1 MAGYAIAKNVPARK
15 IGCFPTKRQNLLR
28 NCCSTPRVPRRFCAL
43 DLPRICVATRAWPF
57 KVSGVQMKLS
67 LCIFGL
73 TWLTLVNAPAQ
84 VSVDVLL
91 DQEQFLPSESV
102 PVKVRIT
109 NRSGQTLHFGAD
121 ANWLTFS
128 VESADGFVVVKN
140 SDVPVSDEFGL
151 DSSQMAT
158 KSVDLAPYFALS
170 RPGRYNIIAT
180 VRIKEW
186 RAEVASPAKGFD
198 VINGAKLWSQDF
210 GLPAPAGVTNRAPE
224 VRRYSLIEANY
235 LRSQLRLYVQV
246 SDESE
251 ARVFKVSAVGP
262 LVSFSQPETKLDRL
276 SNLHVLYQ
284 SGAKAFTYSVVNP
297 NGDIKKQEIYDYFNS
312 RPRLGV
318 NDNGDVVVVGGV
330 RRVKP
335 AELPQVKPPN
345 EVPPQSGAKP

>member
-1 MAGYAIAKNVPARK
+1 MK
-15 IGCFPTKRQNLLR
+15 F
-28 NCCSTPRVPRRFCAL
+28 
-43 DLPRICVATRAWPF
+43 LPFV
-57 KVSGVQMKLS
+57 
-67 LCIFGL
+67 FGL
-73 TWLTLVNAPAQ
+73 TFLTLVNARAQ
-84 VSVDVLL
+84 VSVEVVL

-102 PVKVRIT
+102 PVAVRIT
-109 NRSGQTLHFGAD
+109 NRSGQALHFGAD

-140 SDVPVSDEFGL
+140 SDVPVPGEFDL
-151 DSSQMAT
+151 DSSQMAI
-158 KSVDLAPYFALS
+158 KHVDLAPYFVMS
-170 RPGRYNIIAT
+170 QPGRYRIIAT

-186 RAEVASPAKGFD
+186 NAEVASPPKGFD
-198 VINGAKLWSQDF
+198 VIHGAKLWSQDF
-210 GLPAPAGVTNRAPE
+210 GLPAPAGMTNRVPD

-284 SGAKAFTYSVVNP
+284 SGAQASTYAVANP
-297 NGDIKKQEIYDYFNS
+297 SGDIIRRETYDYFNS
-312 RPRLGV
+312 RPRFNV

-335 AELPQVKPPN
+335 GELPQVKPPN
-345 EVPPQSGAKP
+345 EVPMPAKQ

>member
-1 MAGYAIAKNVPARK
+1 MH
-15 IGCFPTKRQNLLR
+15 F
-28 NCCSTPRVPRRFCAL
+28 
-43 DLPRICVATRAWPF
+43 
-57 KVSGVQMKLS
+57 QMKFLP
-67 LCIFGL
+67 LILGL
-73 TWLTLVNAPAQ
+73 TLLTLVNARAQ
-84 VSVDVLL
+84 VSVEVVL

-102 PVKVRIT
+102 PVAVRIT

-128 VESADGFVVVKN
+128 VESADGFVVIKN
-140 SDVPVSDEFGL
+140 SEVPVAGEFDL

-158 KSVDLAPYFALS
+158 KRVDLAPYFALS
-170 RPGRYNIIAT
+170 QVGRYRIVAT
-180 VRIKEW
+180 LRIKEW
-186 RAEVASPAKGFD
+186 NAQMSSPAKGFD

-210 GLPAPAGVTNRAPE
+210 GLPVPAGVTNQTPE

-262 LVSFSQPETKLDRL
+262 LVSFSQPEAKLDRL

-284 SGAKAFTYSVVNP
+284 SGAQAFTYSVVNP
-297 NGDIKKQEIYDYFNS
+297 NGDIAKQEVYDYFNS
-312 RPRLGV
+312 RPRLSV
-318 NDNGDVVVVGGV
+318 KDDGDVAVTGGV

-335 AELPQVKPPN
+335 AEMPQVVSPN
-345 EVPPQSGAKP
+345 EVPPRSAAKP

>member
-1 MAGYAIAKNVPARK
+1 M
-15 IGCFPTKRQNLLR
+15 LL
-28 NCCSTPRVPRRFCAL
+28 SP
-43 DLPRICVATRAWPF
+43 
-57 KVSGVQMKLS
+57 
-67 LCIFGL
+67 
-73 TWLTLVNAPAQ
+73 VNALAQ
-84 VSVDVLL
+84 VSVEVVL

-102 PVKVRIT
+102 PVAVRIT

-121 ANWLTFS
+121 PKWLTFS

-140 SDVPVSDEFGL
+140 SDVPVNGEFDL
-151 DSSQMAT
+151 ESSQMAI
-158 KSVDLAPYFALS
+158 KRVDLAPYFVLS
-170 RPGRYNIIAT
+170 QVGHYRIIAT
-180 VRIKEW
+180 VRIREW
-186 RAEVASPAKGFD
+186 SAAVTSPAKGFD
-198 VINGAKLWSQDF
+198 VIHGAKLWSQDF

-284 SGAKAFTYSVVNP
+284 SGAQAFTYSVINP
-297 NGDIKKQEIYDYFNS
+297 DGDITKQEVYDYFNS
-312 RPRLGV
+312 RPRLSV
-318 NDNGDVVVVGGV
+318 SDNGDTVVVGGV

-335 AELPQVKPPN
+335 AELPQVLPPN
-345 EVPPQSGAKP
+345 AVPMPAKP

>member
-1 MAGYAIAKNVPARK
+1 MH
-15 IGCFPTKRQNLLR
+15 
-28 NCCSTPRVPRRFCAL
+28 
-43 DLPRICVATRAWPF
+43 
-57 KVSGVQMKLS
+57 VQMKFLPFI
-67 LCIFGL
+67 LGL
-73 TWLTLVNAPAQ
+73 TLLTLVNARAQ
-84 VSVDVLL
+84 VSVEVVL

-102 PVKVRIT
+102 PVAVRIT
-109 NRSGQTLHFGAD
+109 NRSGQTLRFGAD

-128 VESADGFVVVKN
+128 VESADGFVVIKN
-140 SDVPVSDEFGL
+140 SEVPVAGEFDL

-158 KSVDLAPYFALS
+158 KRVDLAPHFVLS
-170 RPGRYNIIAT
+170 QVGRYRIIAT
-180 VRIKEW
+180 VHIKAW
-186 RAEVASPAKGFD
+186 NADVTSPAKGFD

-210 GLPAPAGVTNRAPE
+210 GLPAPAGVTNHAPE

-262 LVSFSQPETKLDRL
+262 LVSFSQPEAKLDRF

-284 SGAKAFTYSVVNP
+284 SGAQAFTYSVVNP
-297 NGDIKKQEIYDYFNS
+297 NGDITKQEVYDYFNS
-312 RPRLGV
+312 RPRLSV
-318 NDNGDVVVVGGV
+318 KDDGDVAVTGGV

-335 AELPQVKPPN
+335 AELPQVVSPN

>member
-1 MAGYAIAKNVPARK
+1 MK
-15 IGCFPTKRQNLLR
+15 
-28 NCCSTPRVPRRFCAL
+28 S
-43 DLPRICVATRAWPF
+43 LPFI
-57 KVSGVQMKLS
+57 L
-67 LCIFGL
+67 GL
-73 TWLTLVNAPAQ
+73 TLLTLVNARAQ
-84 VSVDVLL
+84 VSVEVVL

-102 PVKVRIT
+102 PVAVRIT

-128 VESADGFVVVKN
+128 VESADGFVVIKN
-140 SDVPVSDEFGL
+140 SEVPVAGEFDL

-158 KSVDLAPYFALS
+158 KRVDLAPYFALS
-170 RPGRYNIIAT
+170 QVGRYRIVAT
-180 VRIKEW
+180 LRIKEW
-186 RAEVASPAKGFD
+186 NAQMSSPAKGFD

-210 GLPAPAGVTNRAPE
+210 GLPVPAGVTNQTPE

-262 LVSFSQPETKLDRL
+262 LVSFSQPEAKLDRL

-284 SGAKAFTYSVVNP
+284 SGAQAFTYSVVNP
-297 NGDIKKQEIYDYFNS
+297 NGVIAKQEVYDYFNS
-312 RPRLGV
+312 LPRLSV
-318 NDNGDVVVVGGV
+318 KDNGDVAVTGGV

-335 AELPQVKPPN
+335 AELPQVVSPN
-345 EVPPQSGAKP
+345 EVPPRSAAKP

>member
-1 MAGYAIAKNVPARK
+1 MH
-15 IGCFPTKRQNLLR
+15 
-28 NCCSTPRVPRRFCAL
+28 
-43 DLPRICVATRAWPF
+43 
-57 KVSGVQMKLS
+57 VQMKFLPFI
-67 LCIFGL
+67 LGL
-73 TWLTLVNAPAQ
+73 TLLTLVNARAQ
-84 VSVDVLL
+84 VSVEVVL

-102 PVKVRIT
+102 PVAVRIT

-128 VESADGFVVVKN
+128 VESADGFVVIKN
-140 SDVPVSDEFGL
+140 SEVPVAGEFDL

-158 KSVDLAPYFALS
+158 KRVDLAPYFVLS
-170 RPGRYNIIAT
+170 QVGRYRIVAT
-180 VRIKEW
+180 LRIKEW
-186 RAEVASPAKGFD
+186 NAQMSSPAKGFD

-210 GLPAPAGVTNRAPE
+210 GLPVPAGVTNQTPE

-262 LVSFSQPETKLDRL
+262 LVSFSQPEAKLDRL

-284 SGAKAFTYSVVNP
+284 SGAQAFTYSVVNP
-297 NGDIKKQEIYDYFNS
+297 NGVITKQEVYDYFNS
-312 RPRLGV
+312 RPRLSV
-318 NDNGDVVVVGGV
+318 KDNGDVAVTGGV

-335 AELPQVKPPN
+335 AELPQVVSPN
-345 EVPPQSGAKP
+345 EVPPQSAAKP